1 MYYSLTW
8 NQYSIELIPL
18 FDAGVIIIHP
28 TFVLTT
34 CGQNFTK
41 SWLEVQLE
49 MFELLIIVYYVTY
62 VVLQRKL
69 L

>member
-1 MYYSLTW
+1 M
-8 NQYSIELIPL
+8 
-18 FDAGVIIIHP
+18 IIIHP

-34 CGQNFTK
+34 RGQNFTK